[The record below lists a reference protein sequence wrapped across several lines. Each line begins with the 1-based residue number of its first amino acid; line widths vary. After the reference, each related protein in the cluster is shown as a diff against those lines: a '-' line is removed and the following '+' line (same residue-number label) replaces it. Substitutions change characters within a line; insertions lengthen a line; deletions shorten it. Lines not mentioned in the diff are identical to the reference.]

1 MNLIVTEVVN
11 FGERPPVTKPH
22 PDFLKF
28 LGEDG
33 LRKAVNDHYE
43 SLKTSEIRQLFPL
56 DEDEFAEA
64 KKNASDF
71 FIQILGGHA
80 HFTQNRGAPRMVG
93 RHAPFRITPSARR
106 VWLEL
111 YIPILEKLSDKVPT
125 PLIEIFWNY
134 LNIFSIWMINTKE
147 DQ

>member
-1 MNLIVTEVVN
+1 MNLIVTEVAY
-11 FGERPPVTKPH
+11 GEKPQVTKPH

-33 LRKAVNDHYE
+33 LRKAVDEHYE
-43 SLKTSEIRQLFPL
+43 LIRNSEIRQLFPM
-56 DEDEFAEA
+56 DEDEFEDA
-64 KKNASDF
+64 KKHAADF
-71 FIQILGGHA
+71 FIQILGGQP
-80 HFTQNRGAPRMVG
+80 HFSENRGAPRMVG